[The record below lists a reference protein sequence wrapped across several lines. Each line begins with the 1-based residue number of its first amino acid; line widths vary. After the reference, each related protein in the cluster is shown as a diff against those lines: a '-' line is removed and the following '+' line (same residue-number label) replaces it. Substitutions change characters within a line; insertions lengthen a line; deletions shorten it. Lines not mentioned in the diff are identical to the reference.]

1 MDDIGLLDCV
11 LAGEMLKRL
20 GFCRVLVSDASQ
32 WSKEG
37 LGSSD
42 QDLSILKLGSFW
54 PHALRCHQLGASFC
68 GAEIT
73 PVAS

>member
-20 GFCRVLVSDASQ
+20 GIRRVLASDASQ

-42 QDLSILKLGSFW
+42 QDRSILKLGSFW
-54 PHALRCHQLGASFC
+54 PHALGCHQLSAIC
-68 GAEIT
+68 CAEIS
-73 PVAS
+73 PMAS